1 MSKFSFF
8 LTIILGSSLFSLHGA
23 DQALLDLLVKKGL
36 LTKGEVGAISAEASA
51 DSQPHEEQAL
61 LDLLVKK
68 GHLTRA
74 EVDTLAEQSPKQVV
88 ESKAKRADNLSKS
101 ELGVL
106 VEPKSKKA
114 TELKFSGRIQAQWDG
129 IESDDADSDRNHF
142 YFRRLFLG
150 GHAKLGENWGGDLV
164 MDFAASTNGG
174 GEVFVEGASVW
185 YKVSDALRIDVGQLK
200 VPFGME
206 ETTSSSK
213 IKAVERSAV
222 NRQFAET
229 LKFSA
234 RHTGLFAKGDLG
246 DSGFSYGAA
255 LVNSGQNHNSKD
267 SSLKDG
273 LYGYENNEF
282 AYFGRLAYTNDT
294 SPIIYTLGIAAGVQQ
309 NSPYVDKDG
318 NASTFDHA
326 YVALSEKTT
335 AYNIFGGLGYGAFSL
350 EAEYMSGEVDATGGE
365 HEHDGYF
372 VQASYL
378 FSNALKGDWELVYG
392 YSEVAG
398 EGGDELVSA
407 KEIIRRANISSNF
420 DEVNEFEQHYLGVN
434 YLFNGHD
441 AKLMLGYEMN
451 EAKDVVLGNR
461 DFDGLRARLQ
471 LLF

>member
-8 LTIILGSSLFSLHGA
+8 LTIILGSSFISLHGA

-51 DSQPHEEQAL
+51 DSPPHEEQAL
-61 LDLLVKK
+61 LDLLLKK

-74 EVDTLAEQSPKQVV
+74 EVDSLAEQSPKQVV
-88 ESKAKRADNLSKS
+88 ESKSKRADNLSKS

-129 IESDDADSDRNHF
+129 IESDEADADRNHF

-246 DSGFSYGAA
+246 ESGFSYGAA
-255 LVNSGQNHNSKD
+255 IVNSGQNHNSKD
-267 SSLKDG
+267 SSLKEG
-273 LYGYENNEF
+273 LYGYEGNEF
-282 AYFGRLAYTNDT
+282 AYFGRLAYTNDET
-294 SPIIYTLGIAAGVQQ
+294 PVSYNLGLAAGVQP
-309 NSPYVDKDG
+309 NDFAKAD
-318 NASTFDHA
+318 
-326 YVALSEKTT
+326 ETT

-407 KEIIRRANISSNF
+407 KEIIRRANISNDF
-420 DEVNEFEQHYLGVN
+420 EMVNEFEQHYLGVN
-434 YLFNGHD
+434 YLFNSHD